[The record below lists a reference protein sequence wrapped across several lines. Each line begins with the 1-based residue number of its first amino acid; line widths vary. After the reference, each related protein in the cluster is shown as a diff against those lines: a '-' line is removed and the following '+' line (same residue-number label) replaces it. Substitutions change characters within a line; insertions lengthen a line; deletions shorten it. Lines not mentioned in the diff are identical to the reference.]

1 MKKPSLFINS
11 LVCFAMIATAGVLHA
26 QSFTWNQL
34 AGGTFGWQVNSNWN
48 PNTGFP
54 NSTAAIANLN
64 VDIAA
69 ATTITLSAP
78 VALNNLII
86 GDSGGTAVAFTIGAN
101 GGSGITI
108 GNPTTQVASVINKK
122 GAATDIIAA
131 PLTTVSFIIANIEA
145 GTLDLTGDVN
155 LVGNNTLFSGNDPLE
170 TLTKQGNGTL
180 RLSGNTNLG
189 AGSAILVETGTLN
202 LDGLINK
209 LSSRM
214 RVTGGT
220 FQIRGAYSILDAAT
234 GDSLRVDGGTVN
246 VGAASGVSHAAIAGA
261 ITQTGG
267 TLNFGQT
274 GGAGH
279 VAFYAGKLDKQNGT
293 FRLQNGNGGG
303 VTTVLGGAS
312 ITKAGANVSTSSGL
326 ISLSNTTG
334 LTEGMRVFGPGIP
347 DGAYITA
354 INPGVSITISAT
366 PATPATNV
374 PLMFAEGVQ
383 SRSGTTSSGSA
394 TITVANTQGFV
405 VGQTVTGAG
414 VPVGA
419 RIIAIGAGS
428 ITLDAQAT
436 GSGAA
441 TLASYSAATLTLSG
455 LSSTTEILSGPGTAT
470 GLVNFDPSIN
480 LVMTDRAVLNFTDS
494 TGTIQ
499 NFTFSSIN
507 STNGSTT
514 LTPNNVNTVTQAGSP
529 YVFVTS
535 TTGISIGTTVS
546 GAGIP
551 AGARVIAIVNNYLVL
566 DKNATATST
575 STVLTV
581 NTYTTLRSQAG
592 DGTIT
597 VGNFSAVDDRFDG
610 RIDLSS
616 SGGNSRIIKEGSN
629 TFYIG
634 GYEDNPTGRVEVRG
648 GTVVFDK
655 SSNPGVHAI
664 GGNLIIGDADAS
676 IETVKIAGTHDYAY
690 SPIMGLGMTPF
701 NNFRDQ
707 IYRNVD
713 VTINATGVLDL
724 NGNSEGFNALVG
736 TGGVVTNNNAAFAS
750 TLILGENN
758 SGATITTT
766 LQDGAGVLA
775 LIKSG
780 SGTMTF
786 QNNNTYTGSTL
797 VARGTMVL
805 SGAAGA
811 LSGTSITRIANS
823 TLLLD
828 NTSNN
833 LSDAGSGQGR
843 LSNNGDIIISN
854 GTLTVRNNSV
864 AGVHTT
870 ETVGDFT
877 ADIGHTILR
886 IDHATNVDNTVRLHM
901 ATYNRLAGSQVSIV
915 ENTGNQGGLGSGLT
929 PDTAR
934 SQFTLGAMPTSY
946 LIGAN
951 GGLGAN
957 GAAGTANV
965 SILLGAFGGQLSNN
979 TNEFM
984 TVHTIGGVNYI
995 RPLTAAEYAD
1005 ITPGGGG
1012 KTSQVGKLSA
1022 TGVFNISSD
1031 TAFNSAKIG
1040 VSTGTVG
1047 LTIKIAEGKVLKL
1060 GDGLSSIGYDPGV
1073 PYSGAG
1079 MMVFA
1084 NNAISIDGG
1093 YLDFGVREAIM
1104 RVNGNSLIQSTI
1116 TGTGGL
1122 FKGGT
1127 AQLDLLGANL
1137 YSGQTVVGQGAL
1149 RVFRTGALG
1158 VGGTGNGTRLM
1169 GTNYNGDTL
1178 LLGNGVSIG
1187 DPNDPTKKELL
1198 VMEGDS
1204 RLGAL
1209 NQNNVWNGNVIID
1222 ATTESGQN
1230 LNVYMR
1236 VRADTGILTINGDI
1250 TGGENPVNPSYNGAG
1265 GRYLYFAADNLR
1277 EGIINVNGSI
1287 SDQDFGSAQNGDH
1300 EKLNI
1305 TVRGSTNAGIP
1316 ANEFHVNINDASNLH
1331 GQLDIQNGFV
1341 RLNGNYG
1348 TAPTAGNTLAMVM
1361 RIRNQDADSAN
1372 QIAALL
1378 MTQAGSVYNVSNI
1391 TWTDNNNGYSATSY
1405 GMLGAEINSGVVTI
1419 GNGTGSLDVNPTADI
1434 VSSQSFTASGTAT
1447 TGTNRIDL
1455 SGFQSGFNAGNLRAG
1470 MLLTGTGI
1478 SNSTY
1483 ILQIIGNQIILNT
1496 TVTNTSFSDLTFN
1509 DAIPASTATQR
1520 YADVRLYA
1528 MEGGELDLR
1537 MRLLDDGGF
1546 SLENEVGAVTK
1557 VGRGNVRLSGATNL
1571 NGELDGGMNLHGG
1584 TLILDYT
1591 QNFNRKI
1598 TSGDNQQSPLTLA
1611 GGDLFMRGAAGNDL
1625 TTTAD
1630 DLSIEQMRGILIM
1643 RAGDSTIRVQS
1654 GGVGNTT
1661 RLDLGP
1667 PSNLFLGGGML
1678 PVRYAGATVSFWR
1691 DVSLG
1696 GNSVITLE
1704 LPDLYTGAVALPWA
1718 VFADQTTGKITDFA
1732 HGRAPDSPTDLI
1744 QVFGAATDGLF
1755 GQENNGAFFSDD
1767 GLYAQFHGYMTEA
1780 DELESGEG
1788 SGFFGTVD
1796 VGSEGLRLLIFN
1808 QDNDNTSGA
1817 DWVGNG
1823 GSRQD
1828 RNNVLKLAAGETVVL
1843 ESTGWN
1849 NENRFMG
1856 GAILISNAVGNTNK
1870 MLSGG
1875 SITSALE
1882 TAYFDPDVTK
1892 ALVKSYDLIVHNY
1905 ADAPNFANQA
1915 AGGGIF
1921 TIESNIVNLPDD
1933 PTTASVNEST
1943 FAVNFVHSGTGWTK
1957 MARAS
1962 DNDGITNPLGVGY
1975 GYTGSTFFNGG
1986 TVWVSNPNK
1995 LGATPT
2001 SFDSDNFYFTGGRLR
2016 IADMTDFDGTLVDA
2030 VNASIVLD
2038 PNRGITIGG
2047 DGAFIDVASAGTT
2060 FTIGSLISVE
2070 VHAPTFAGGIVRT
2083 SNLGIGDLTK
2093 EGQGRLVL
2101 SNQLNT
2107 YSGITEIEGGALQVN
2122 INTNPLATSQ
2132 GASTENT
2139 DKQNKGV
2146 LGSSY
2151 SYVDGTFVKTGAR
2164 LDFQITGGAANG
2176 TAEWI
2181 TLDGGTLG
2189 TTAAHTDGALQ
2200 GVIRV
2205 RQNSIIDIV
2214 NNTILR
2220 FNSDA
2225 GYMTGSGSLTKTGA
2239 GTLHLFENNDFT
2251 GNWHVAAGRVE
2262 GISQGT
2268 PFGTGSSMQLGDN
2281 TTLAPI
2287 AKAEVLLSSR
2297 TQQTVT
2303 FTASVTSG
2311 QNLVTVT
2318 QGDISNIYVGMPI
2331 SGPGIPPSSV
2341 VIEVIGSTASGPQ
2354 FRISNNAST
2363 TTSGGMTA
2371 TLHVPLNSE
2380 YTINQNIVVNAEA
2393 VGATNQQVKRI
2404 GAINHD
2410 GLANSGQNGDRYVY
2424 NGTITL
2430 NDELVVAYEDSVAN
2444 TGVIAAT
2451 LGRDMYVSLN
2461 NELTGIGALRTEVVL
2476 NGDTNLINSNDLRV
2490 TFELNGDNGNGGTKT
2505 AWTGDLIMGNA
2516 TLERDKTHIV
2526 RLGNNNALTS
2536 ANRVFMN
2543 YNNVLQVGGKT
2554 VTIGDLII
2562 NPTDIASGS
2571 GAILNPSVGSGVV
2584 IENAATTAGKISIVQ
2599 TTNENWDVLFQNGTA
2614 PAVYQAVGGTSQSL
2628 SIAKLGSGVATLTQT
2643 NQYTGTTEVGSANG
2657 ASGGTLRHG
2666 LNNAFLA
2673 ASKITVFGGTLDL
2686 NGFNQATNELLTLGG
2701 GASGT
2706 SANLTTGAGTFTLGT
2721 ANAQITYDATNNA
2734 NGATISGNLAQGALA
2749 RTYTVGD
2756 STAAQVDLMINAV
2769 ISSSNVASTLTKTG
2783 AGTMALAAN
2792 NTYTG
2797 NTFVN
2802 QGNLQVGVAGV
2813 GRTSMVDGS
2822 GVTTVA
2828 AGATISGTG
2837 TISGTAGTTNHV
2849 VSGIVRP
2856 GDNGGAGNG
2865 TLTFSGNLNSSAATS
2880 EFALQLGT
2888 TNYVYSNAAALETPG
2903 SGAYNAAIT
2912 QITTDMSTQAAVG
2925 YDKVDVKGTLTL
2937 GADTRFTVTYA
2948 AGTTDFAVGSV
2959 FNLLDWTTIIT
2970 GGNSN
2975 GALGNG
2981 TRGAGLLGD
2990 MDLPTLGAGKFW
3002 DVSQFYTHGII
3013 FVAGVVPEPS
3023 RALLLVFAIGGL
3035 ALRRRRSAC

>member
-1 MKKPSLFINS
+1 MKKPSPLIKIIGA
-11 LVCFAMIATAGVLHA
+11 LAVFATTGALPA

-34 AGGTFGWQVNSNWN
+34 GGGTHSWQVNANWN

-54 NSTAAIANLN
+54 NSNNASANLN

-69 ATTITLSAP
+69 ATSITLAAP
-78 VALNNLII
+78 VALDILII
-86 GDSGGTAVAFTIGAN
+86 GDSGGSLFGYTIGAN
-101 GGSGITI
+101 GGSAITF
-108 GNPTTQVASVINKK
+108 GNTTTLVNSLLNKK
-122 GAATDIIAA
+122 SNTTDIIAA
-131 PLTTVSFIIANIEA
+131 PFTVVGNVNANIEA
-145 GTLDLTGDVN
+145 GTLDLSGDVN
-155 LVGNNTLFSGNDPLE
+155 INGNNTLFTGTDPVE
-170 TLTKQGNGTL
+170 TLTKNGNGIL
-180 RLSGNTNLG
+180 RLSGNTTLT
-189 AGSAILVETGTLN
+189 AASAILVQAGTMN
-202 LDGLINK
+202 LDGAINK
-209 LSSRM
+209 L
-214 RVTGGT
+214 TGKMQVVAGT
-220 FQIRGAYSILDAAT
+220 LQLRGAYSILDAA
-234 GDSLRVDGGTVN
+234 
-246 VGAASGVSHAAIAGA
+246 SGNNLQV
-261 ITQTGG
+261 TGG
-267 TLNFGQT
+267 TLNIGAASGTSRTAIAGMIQQT
-274 GGAGH
+274 GGTINIGVTGGVGH
-279 VAFYAGKLDKQNGT
+279 AAFYANNLDKQNGT
-293 FRLQNGNGGG
+293 LRLQNGTGGG
-303 VTTVLGGAS
+303 TTTVLGGVS
-312 ITKAGANVSTSSGL
+312 ITKSGANVSTVSGV

-354 INPGVSITISAT
+354 ISPGVSITINAT

-383 SRSGTTSSGSA
+383 NRTGSTIAGSA
-394 TITVANTQGFV
+394 TISVANTQGFA

-419 RIIAIGAGS
+419 RITAIGVGT
-428 ITLDAQAT
+428 ITLDTQAI

-455 LSSTTEILSGPGTAT
+455 LSSTTEVLSGPGTAT

-480 LVMTDRAVLNFTDS
+480 LVMNDRAVLNFTDS
-494 TGTIQ
+494 TATIQ

-507 STNGSTT
+507 SSNGSTV
-514 LTPNNVNTVTQAGSP
+514 LAPNNVNLVTQDGSP

-535 TTGISIGTTVS
+535 TTGIAIGTTVT
-546 GAGIP
+546 GVGIP
-551 AGARVIAIVNNYLVL
+551 ADARVIAIVNNYLVL

-581 NTYTTLRSQAG
+581 NTFTTLRSQAG

-597 VGNFSAVDDRFDG
+597 VGNYSGVDDRFDG

-634 GYEDNPTGRVEVRG
+634 GYEDNSSGRVEVRG

-655 SSNPGVHAI
+655 HSNPGVHAV
-664 GGNLIIGDADAS
+664 GSTVIIGDADVA
-676 IETVKIAGTHDYAY
+676 IETLKIAGTHDYAY
-690 SPIMGLGMTPF
+690 SPIMGAGMTPF

-724 NGNSEGFNALVG
+724 NGNSEGFNQING
-736 TGGVVTNNNAAFAS
+736 TGGIVTNSNAASAS

-758 SGATITTT
+758 SGATISAT

-780 SGTMTF
+780 LGTMTF
-786 QNNNTYTGSTL
+786 ANDNTYTGSTL
-797 VARGTMVL
+797 IARGTVQL
-805 SGAAGA
+805 NGATGA
-811 LSGTSITRIANS
+811 FSGTTMTRISNA

-828 NTSNN
+828 NTTNN
-833 LSDAGSGQGR
+833 VTDAVAGQGR
-843 LSNNGDIIISN
+843 LNNTGDIIISN
-854 GTLTVRNNSV
+854 GTLTIRNSNTAAV
-864 AGVHTT
+864 NTL

-877 ADIGHTILR
+877 ADVGHTILR

-901 ATYNRLAGSQVSIV
+901 ASYTRLAGSQISIV

-929 PDTAR
+929 PNTAR
-934 SQFTLGAMPTSY
+934 SQFTVGAIPTSF

-951 GGLGAN
+951 GAV
-957 GAAGTANV
+957 GTASV
-965 SILLGAFGGQLSNN
+965 SILQGAFGGATSNN

-984 TVHTIGGVNYI
+984 TVHTISGINYI
-995 RPLTAAEYAD
+995 RPLTSAEYVG
-1005 ITPGGGG
+1005 ITAGG
-1012 KTSQVGKLSA
+1012 KTSQVGVLSNA
-1022 TGVFNISSD
+1022 GVFNIGSD
-1031 TAFNSAKIG
+1031 TAYNSAKIG
-1040 VSTGTVG
+1040 VSSGTVG

-1060 GDGLSSIGYDPGV
+1060 GDGLSSIGYDPGGGYV
-1073 PYSGAG
+1073 GAG
-1079 MMVFA
+1079 MMVIA

-1093 YLDFGVREAIM
+1093 YLDFGTREAIM
-1104 RVNGNSLIQSTI
+1104 RVNANALIQSTI

-1122 FKGGT
+1122 YKGGGS
-1127 AQLDLLGANL
+1127 QLDLLGANQ
-1137 YSGQTVVGQGAL
+1137 YSGQTVVGQGGL
-1149 RVFRTGALG
+1149 RVFRAGALG
-1158 VGGTGNGTRLM
+1158 LGGAGNGTRLL
-1169 GTNYNGDTL
+1169 GSGFNGDTL
-1178 LLGNGVSIG
+1178 MLGNGVSIG
-1187 DPNDPTKKELL
+1187 DPNDPTKQELL

-1222 ATTESGQN
+1222 STTESGQN

-1236 VRADTGILTINGDI
+1236 IRADTGILTINGDV

-1277 EGIINVNGSI
+1277 EGIVNINGSI
-1287 SDQDFGSAQNGDH
+1287 SDQNYGSAVNGDH

-1305 TVRGSTNAGIP
+1305 TVRGSTIAGAP
-1316 ANEFHVNINDASNLH
+1316 ANEFHVNINDASKLH

-1348 TAPTAGNTLAMVM
+1348 TDPTVGNTLGMVM
-1361 RIRNQDADSAN
+1361 RIRNQDADSPN

-1378 MTQAGSVYNVSNI
+1378 MTQAGSIYNVSNI
-1391 TWTDNNNGYSATSY
+1391 TWTDNNNGYSASSY

-1419 GNGTGSLDVNPTADI
+1419 GNGTGSLDMNPTADS
-1434 VSSQSFTASGTAT
+1434 VASQSFTSSGTAT

-1455 SGFQSGFNAGNLRAG
+1455 SGFQSGFSAANLRAG
-1470 MLLTGTGI
+1470 MQLTGTGI

-1483 ILQIIGNQIILNT
+1483 ILQIIGNQIVLNT

-1509 DAIPASTATQR
+1509 DAVPASAATQR
-1520 YADVRLYA
+1520 YADARLYS

-1557 VGRGNVRLSGATNL
+1557 VGRGNVRLSGSTNL
-1571 NGELDGGMNLHGG
+1571 SGELDGGMNLHGG

-1591 QNFNRKI
+1591 QNYGRKV
-1598 TSGDNQQSPLTLA
+1598 TSGDNQQAPLTLA
-1611 GGDLFMRGAAGNDL
+1611 GGDLFLRGAAGNDA

-1643 RAGDSTIRVQS
+1643 RAGDSLIRVQS

-1667 PSNLFLGGGML
+1667 PSNLFLGNGML
-1678 PVRYAGATVSFWR
+1678 PVRYAGATMAFWR
-1691 DVSLG
+1691 DTTQG
-1696 GNSVITLE
+1696 GDSIITLE
-1704 LPDLYTGAVALPWA
+1704 LPDIYTGAVALPWA
-1718 VFADQTTGKITDFA
+1718 VYADETTGKITDFA
-1732 HGRAPDSPTDLI
+1732 RGGASDSQTGLI
-1744 QVFGAATDGLF
+1744 FVEGAADGGNF
-1755 GQENNGAFFSDD
+1755 YFENNADFFVD
-1767 GLYAQFHGYMTEA
+1767 GIEKHGYHGEA
-1780 DELESGEG
+1780 VAFNAQEG
-1788 SGFFGTVD
+1788 SGFFGTINAH
-1796 VGSEGLRLLIFN
+1796 SEGVRLLLFN
-1808 QDNDNTSGA
+1808 QDNDNQSGL
-1817 DWVGNG
+1817 DYVGNG
-1823 GSRQD
+1823 GSRAD
-1828 RNNVLKLAAGETVVL
+1828 RNNVLKIGAGTLVL
-1843 ESTGWN
+1843 ESAGWE
-1849 NENRFMG
+1849 NEPRFLG
-1856 GAILISNAVGNTNK
+1856 GAILISNDVGNTNK
-1870 MLSGG
+1870 MITGG
-1875 SITSALE
+1875 AISSALE
-1882 TAYFDPDVTK
+1882 TAYFDPDITK

-1905 ADAPNFANQA
+1905 AEVPDFVNQA

-1933 PTTASVNEST
+1933 VTTAGVDEST

-1962 DNDGITNPLGVGY
+1962 DNDGITNTLGVGY

-1995 LGATPT
+1995 LGATPLA
-2001 SFDSDNFYFTGGRLR
+2001 FDSDNLYFTGGRLR
-2016 IADMTDFDGTLVDA
+2016 IADMTDFDGVLVDA
-2030 VNASIVLD
+2030 VNSSIVLD
-2038 PNRGITIGG
+2038 ANRGITIGG
-2047 DGAFIDVASAGTT
+2047 DGAFIDVVSANTT
-2060 FTIGSLISVE
+2060 FTINSLISVE

-2083 SNLGIGDLTK
+2083 SNLGVGDLTK
-2093 EGQGRLVL
+2093 EGLGRMVL
-2101 SNQLNT
+2101 THQQST
-2107 YSGITEIEGGALQVN
+2107 YSGITEIEAGTLQVN
-2122 INTNPLATSQ
+2122 INTNPLAITQ
-2132 GASTENT
+2132 GASSENT
-2139 DKQNKGV
+2139 DKQNKGA

-2151 SYVDGTFVKTGAR
+2151 SFIDGTFVKSNAR

-2189 TTAAHTDGALQ
+2189 TTASHVDGALQ
-2200 GVIRV
+2200 GVIRI
-2205 RQNSIIDIV
+2205 REDSIIDIV

-2268 PFGTGSSMQLGDN
+2268 PFGTGSAMQLGD
-2281 TTLAPI
+2281 TSSLAPV

-2297 TQQTVT
+2297 TLQTVT

-2318 QGDISNIYVGMPI
+2318 QGDISNIYVGMPVT
-2331 SGPGIPPSSV
+2331 GPGIQPNSV

-2354 FRISNNAST
+2354 FRISNNASS
-2363 TTSGGMTA
+2363 TTSGAMTA

-2393 VGATNQQVKRI
+2393 IGASNQQVKRI

-2410 GLANSGQNGDRYVY
+2410 ALQNSGQNGDRYVY

-2430 NDELVVAYEDSVAN
+2430 NDDLVVAYEDSSTN
-2444 TGVIAAT
+2444 TGIT
-2451 LGRDMYVSLN
+2451 STGRDMYVALN
-2461 NELTGIGALRTEVVL
+2461 NELTGSGMLRTEVVL
-2476 NGDTNLINSNDLRV
+2476 NGDTTGINSNDLRI

-2505 AWTGDLIMGNA
+2505 AWTGDLVMGNSV
-2516 TLERDKTHIV
+2516 LDRDKTHTV
-2526 RLGNNNALTS
+2526 RLGHNNALTA
-2536 ANRVFMN
+2536 ANEVFMN

-2554 VTIGDLII
+2554 VTIGNLTIT
-2562 NPTDIASGS
+2562 PTDIGSGA
-2571 GAILNPSVGSGVV
+2571 GAILNPSIGSGVV
-2584 IENAATTAGKISIVQ
+2584 IENAASTAGKISIVQ
-2599 TTNENWDVLFQNGTA
+2599 TVDENWDVIFQNGTA
-2614 PAVYQAVGGTSQSL
+2614 PAVYQAVGGTSQTL
-2628 SIAKLGSGVATLTQT
+2628 SVAKLGTGIATLTQ
-2643 NQYTGTTEVGSANG
+2643 NNAHTGTTEVGSANG
-2657 ASGGTLRHG
+2657 AAGGTLRHG
-2666 LNNAFLA
+2666 VSGALS
-2673 ASKITVFGGTLDL
+2673 ASTAITVFGGTLDL
-2686 NGFNQATNELLTLGG
+2686 NGFNQTTNAAVTLGG

-2706 SANLTTGAGTFTLGT
+2706 TANISTGAGTFTLGSS
-2721 ANAQITYDATNNA
+2721 NAQVTYDSTNNA
-2734 NGATISGNLAQGALA
+2734 NGATISGNLAQGSVA

-2756 STAAQVDLMINAV
+2756 SSAAQVDLMISAV
-2769 ISSSNVASTLTKTG
+2769 ISGTNTLTKAG
-2783 AGTMALAAN
+2783 LGTMALAAN

-2797 NTFVN
+2797 STFVD
-2802 QGNLQVGVAGV
+2802 QGNLQVGVSGV
-2813 GRTSMVDGS
+2813 GRTSVNSGT

-2837 TISGTAGTTNHV
+2837 TISGTASSTTHV
-2849 VSGIVRP
+2849 VNGMVSA
-2856 GDNGGAGNG
+2856 GDNGGASTG
-2865 TLTFSGNLNSSAATS
+2865 TLTFSGHVTASTS
-2880 EFALQLGT
+2880 TSHLYFQLASTTSVYGTPTELQ
-2888 TNYVYSNAAALETPG
+2888 TPG
-2903 SGAYNAAIT
+2903 STAYNAAIT
-2912 QITTDMSTQAAVG
+2912 SISSSMGSANATG
-2925 YDKVDVKGTLTL
+2925 YDQVDVQGTLTL
-2937 GADTRFTVTYA
+2937 GADTRITVVYA
-2948 AGTTDFAVGSV
+2948 PGTTDFEVGSV
-2959 FNLLDWTTIIT
+2959 FNLMDWVGIVQ

-2975 GALGNG
+2975 GASGDG
-2981 TRGAGLLGD
+2981 TRLGGLLGD
-2990 MDLPTLGAGKFW
+2990 LDLPTLGAGKLW
-3002 DVSQFYTHGII
+3002 DVSKLYDTGII
-3013 FVAGVVPEPS
+3013 VVVGVIPEPN
-3023 RALLLVFAIGGL
+3023 RAVLLVFAMSAVL
-3035 ALRRRRSAC
+3035 LRRRRHA